1 MLEMKNLQ
9 KALDKF
15 NAPQIIDGD
24 EFKSNFKFTTR
35 REGNLLFIYDEYENY
50 HIDYLEELNWLM
62 HDCAE
67 EFGTEFKPILVD
79 EIHEEIKEAIK
90 KDFGESADLDWY
102 DNVAMC
108 VGLWEE

>member
-1 MLEMKNLQ
+1 MKALQ
-9 KALDKF
+9 KVLEELNSPK
-15 NAPQIIDGD
+15 IIEGEKYD
-24 EFKSNFKFTTR
+24 SNFKFITR
-35 REGNLLFIYDEYENY
+35 REDGCLFIYDEYENY

-79 EIHEEIKEAIK
+79 KIHEEIKEAIK

-102 DNVAMC
+102 DNVTMC